1 MTTAVS
7 SCCRPVLFQ
16 SILAFIYL
24 VHKSADRSCFTLLG
38 LISAAQ
44 TYEQCTSIYL
54 IIYLQKGSFRLQST
68 VLNVLDYRANW
79 HSGTKRLHDDRRL
92 IRETQELQQV
102 LS

>member
-16 SILAFIYL
+16 SILVFIYL
-24 VHKSADRSCFTLLG
+24 VLKSADGSCFTLLG

-68 VLNVLDYRANW
+68 VLNVLEYRVN
-79 HSGTKRLHDDRRL
+79 
-92 IRETQELQQV
+92 
-102 LS
+102 